1 MMSSKDSRDKAT
13 DDCGT
18 AVISRRH
25 KNTTVMEIVAQFD
38 RPQKKP
44 CANIDK
50 KGHRLL
56 WSKACLKWTE
66 SYCVVKPDVSF

>member
-1 MMSSKDSRDKAT
+1 MMSSKDSGDKAT

-38 RPQKKP
+38 RPATKEAM
-44 CANIDK
+44 C
-50 KGHRLL
+50 
-56 WSKACLKWTE
+56 
-66 SYCVVKPDVSF
+66 